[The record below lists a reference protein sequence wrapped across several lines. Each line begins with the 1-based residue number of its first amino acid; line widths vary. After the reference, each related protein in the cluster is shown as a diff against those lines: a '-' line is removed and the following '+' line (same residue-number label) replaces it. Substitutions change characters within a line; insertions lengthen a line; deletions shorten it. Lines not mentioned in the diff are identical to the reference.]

1 MAKKLTWTPRC
12 DKVIKI
18 LSKLNVVSIENIKE
32 YTSTGKR
39 KISDK
44 TLKTLEA
51 EKYIKSE
58 LFIIDDKQ
66 IKAYSLDT
74 KGKRK
79 ALRAGYNIYNSNSN
93 THDICLSENVFN
105 FSRNNNVSM
114 DNYYSEKEL
123 EELDISTVSRTDG
136 RFFNSKDNIN
146 ICIEQTTLNYT
157 KEYKE
162 KKRNYAKHLNAEY
175 IEF

>member
-1 MAKKLTWTPRC
+1 MSKKLTWTPRC

-18 LSKLNVVSIENIKE
+18 LSKLNVVSIDNIKE
-32 YTSTGKR
+32 YSCIGKR

-44 TLKTLEA
+44 TLKALEA

-58 LFIIDDKQ
+58 VFIIDDKQ
-66 IKAYSLDT
+66 IKAYSLST

-93 THDICLSENVFN
+93 SHDICLSENVFN
-105 FSRNNNVSM
+105 FARNNISM

-123 EELDISTVSRTDG
+123 EELDTSITSKTDG

-146 ICIEQTTLNYT
+146 ICIEQTILNYT

-162 KKRNYAKHLNAEY
+162 KKRNYAKHLTAEY